1 MSDDKWAGK
10 GFNRKN
16 SESKVNKKEAL
27 TRESLKKAQK
37 EIERKKK

>member
-1 MSDDKWAGK
+1 MAEDNWAGK
-10 GFNRKN
+10 GFSKKN